1 MEWAGADVTVSEVEQ
16 RLAHLRMEAEA
27 GGTAQRTS
35 VATHIAWVPEPW
47 LPAALEVLR
56 GLAERHPSRTIVL
69 VPEPDASPAAI
80 DAELELS
87 LFPLGEDGRSICT
100 ETVLLRLR
108 GARAHAPA
116 SIVTPLLVSD
126 LPVFC
131 RWRGE
136 PPFGLSEFEQL
147 LDVVDRLVV
156 DSEEWED
163 LPFAYTK
170 LAGDVDRAAISD
182 IAWQRLMPWR
192 VALAQLW
199 PGIAEA
205 STVRVAGPHA
215 DALLL
220 AAWLRTRLGRDDLLL
235 EHDEAPALELVAV
248 DRERVVPLESDHLTP
263 ADLLSNE
270 LDRFAR
276 DPIYEQA
283 LRAAAPSSP

>member
-16 RLAHLRMEAEA
+16 RLARLRMEAEL

-69 VPEPDASPAAI
+69 VPEPDAGKAAI

-116 SIVTPLLVSD
+116 SIVTPLLISD

-136 PPFGLSEFEQL
+136 PPFGLGELEQL
-147 LDVVDRLVV
+147 LGVVDRLVV
-156 DSEEWED
+156 DSEEWDD
-163 LPFAYTK
+163 LPYAYTK
-170 LAGDVDRAAISD
+170 LARELDRTAISD
-182 IAWQRLMPWR
+182 IAWQRLAPVAGGAR
-192 VALAQLW
+192 AALAGDRR
-199 PGIAEA
+199 GIVGSRRRAA
-205 STVRVAGPHA
+205 RRRAAPRR
-215 DALLL
+215 L
-220 AAWLRTRLGRDDLLL
+220 AAHAPRPRRPPARARRGAGARARRRGRRSRSTTPD
-235 EHDEAPALELVAV
+235 A
-248 DRERVVPLESDHLTP
+248 ESLTP
-263 ADLLSNE
+263 SDLLSNE
-270 LDRFAR
+270 LDRFGR
-276 DPIYEQA
+276 DPVYEQA
-283 LRAAAPSSP
+283 LRSF

>member
-16 RLAHLRMEAEA
+16 RLARLRMDAEA

-69 VPEPDASPAAI
+69 VPEPDAGTAAI

-87 LFPLGEDGRSICT
+87 LFPLGEGGRSICT

-147 LDVVDRLVV
+147 LGVVDRLVV

-163 LPFAYTK
+163 LPFAYKK
-170 LAGDVDRAAISD
+170 LAGELERTAISD
-182 IAWQRLMPWR
+182 IAWQRLLPWR
-192 VALAQLW
+192 AALARLW

-205 STVRVAGPHA
+205 TSIRVAGPQA

-220 AAWLRTRLGRDDLLL
+220 LAWLRTRLGRDDLLL
-235 EHDEAPALELVAV
+235 EHDVAPALELVSV
-248 DRERVVPLESDHLTP
+248 DAQELVPTELDPLTP

-270 LDRFAR
+270 LDRFGR
-276 DPIYEQA
+276 DAIYEQA
-283 LRAAAPSSP
+283 LRSF

>member
-1 MEWAGADVTVSEVEQ
+1 M
-16 RLAHLRMEAEA
+16 
-27 GGTAQRTS
+27 
-35 VATHIAWVPEPW
+35 
-47 LPAALEVLR
+47 
-56 GLAERHPSRTIVL
+56 L
-69 VPEPDASPAAI
+69 VPEPDAGKAAI

-136 PPFGLSEFEQL
+136 PPFGLVEFDQL
-147 LDVVDRLVV
+147 LGVVDRLVV
-156 DSEEWED
+156 DSEEWDD
-163 LPFAYTK
+163 LPFAYKK
-170 LAGDVDRAAISD
+170 LTGELDRTAISD
-182 IAWQRLMPWR
+182 IAWQRLLPWR
-192 VALAQLW
+192 AALARLW

-205 STVRVAGPHA
+205 STVHVAGPRA

-235 EHDEAPALELVAV
+235 EHDDAPALEHVAV
-248 DRERVVPLESDHLTP
+248 DHEQVLPADLDPLTP
-263 ADLLSNE
+263 SDLLSNE
-270 LDRFAR
+270 LDRFGR

-283 LRAAAPSSP
+283 LRSF

>member
-1 MEWAGADVTVSEVEQ
+1 MEWAGANVSVTEVEQ
-16 RLAHLRMEAEA
+16 RLTRLRMDAEE
-27 GGTAQRTS
+27 GGTTQRTS
-35 VATHIAWVPEPW
+35 VMTHIAWVPEPW

-56 GLAERHPSRTIVL
+56 GLAEEHPSRTIVL
-69 VPEPDASPAAI
+69 VPEPDAGEAAI

-87 LFPLGEDGRSICT
+87 LFPLGESGRSICT

-156 DSEEWED
+156 DSEEWDD
-163 LPFAYTK
+163 LPFAYKK
-170 LAGDVDRAAISD
+170 LAGEIGRTAISD
-182 IAWQRLMPWR
+182 IAWQRLLPWR
-192 VALAQLW
+192 AALSKLW
-199 PGIAEA
+199 PGIADA
-205 STVRVAGPHA
+205 STLHVAGPKA
-215 DALLL
+215 EALLL
-220 AAWLRTRLGRDDLLL
+220 AAWLQTRLGRGDLLL
-235 EHDEAPALELVAV
+235 EHDEAPALELVSV
-248 DRERVVPLESDHLTP
+248 DRQEVVPTDLDPLSP
-263 ADLLSNE
+263 SDLLSNE
-270 LDRFAR
+270 LDRFGH

-283 LRAAAPSSP
+283 LKSF

>member
-16 RLAHLRMEAEA
+16 RLSRLRMDAEA

-35 VATHIAWVPEPW
+35 VATHVAWVPEPW

-69 VPEPDASPAAI
+69 VPEPDAGTAAI

-116 SIVTPLLVSD
+116 SIVTPLLISD

-136 PPFGLSEFEQL
+136 PPFGLVELEQL

-163 LPFAYTK
+163 LPFAYK
-170 LAGDVDRAAISD
+170 RLAGELDRTAISD
-182 IAWQRLMPWR
+182 IAFQRLLPWR
-192 VALAQLW
+192 AALARLW
-199 PGIAEA
+199 PGVAEA
-205 STVRVAGPHA
+205 STVRVAGPKA

-220 AAWLRTRLGRDDLLL
+220 AAWLRTRLGRDDLQL
-235 EHDEAPALELVAV
+235 EHDEAAAIELVAV
-248 DRERVVPLESDHLTP
+248 DREPVVPTGLDPLTP

-270 LDRFAR
+270 LDRYGR
-276 DPIYEQA
+276 DAVYEQA
-283 LRAAAPSSP
+283 LRSF

>member
-16 RLAHLRMEAEA
+16 RLARLRMEAELNGA
-27 GGTAQRTS
+27 AQRTS

-47 LPAALEVLR
+47 LPAAIEVLR

-69 VPEPDASPAAI
+69 VPEPDAGKASI

-87 LFPLGEDGRSICT
+87 IFPLGEDGRSICT

-116 SIVTPLLVSD
+116 SIVTPLLISD

-136 PPFGLSEFEQL
+136 PPFGLVEFEQL
-147 LDVVDRLVV
+147 LGVVDRLVV

-163 LPFAYTK
+163 LPFTYKK
-170 LAGDVDRAAISD
+170 LAGELDRTAISD
-182 IAWQRLMPWR
+182 IAWQRLLPWR
-192 VALAQLW
+192 AALARLW

-205 STVRVAGPHA
+205 STVHVAGPQA

-220 AAWLRTRLGRDDLLL
+220 AAWLRTRLRRDDLLL
-235 EHDEAPALELVAV
+235 EHDAAAALEHVAV
-248 DRERVVPLESDHLTP
+248 DREPVVPVGLDPLTP
-263 ADLLSNE
+263 SDLLSNE
-270 LDRFAR
+270 LDRFGR

-283 LRAAAPSSP
+283 LRSF

>member
-1 MEWAGADVTVSEVEQ
+1 VLDALEWSGADVSVSEVEQ
-16 RLAHLRMEAEA
+16 RLARLRMEAEA
-27 GGTAQRTS
+27 GGTTQRTS
-35 VATHIAWVPEPW
+35 VMTHIAWVPEPW
-47 LPAALEVLR
+47 LPAAIEVLR

-69 VPEPDASPAAI
+69 VPEPDAGEATI

-87 LFPLGEDGRSICT
+87 RFPLGESRRSICT

-147 LDVVDRLVV
+147 VGVVDRLVV
-156 DSEEWED
+156 DSEEWDD
-163 LPFAYTK
+163 LPYAYTK
-170 LAGDVDRAAISD
+170 LAQELRRTAISD
-182 IAWQRLMPWR
+182 IAWQRLLPWR
-192 VALAQLW
+192 AALARLW

-205 STVRVAGPHA
+205 SAVHVTGQHA
-215 DALLL
+215 EALLL

-235 EHDEAPALELVAV
+235 EHEEAPELERVAV
-248 DRERVVPLESDHLTP
+248 DNELVDPPDADHPTP
-263 ADLLSNE
+263 SDLLSNE
-270 LDRFAR
+270 LDRFGR
-276 DPIYEQA
+276 DPVYEQA
-283 LRAAAPSSP
+283 LNSF